1 MASSSQPRN
10 WHSFNLEMVTTNLP
24 LPSSLRRKYRTVQH
38 TCKERFDKSK
48 SDIAPQGRK
57 SSTWQKHEFS
67 ASTWVLPT
75 SPMQR
80 QALPQGIE
88 EPPGHREEGK
98 LRGESEG
105 YTGQR
110 TGHGLLNSFSLG
122 GKKKDIL
129 CTRSLFLKQTL
140 VVLIYTT
147 ACS

>member
-1 MASSSQPRN
+1 MASFSQPRN

-24 LPSSLRRKYRTVQH
+24 LPSSLRIKYQTVQH
-38 TCKERFDKSK
+38 PCKEMFDKSK

-67 ASTWVLPT
+67 ANTWVLPT
-75 SPMQR
+75 SPCKGR
-80 QALPQGIE
+80 PLLKGSRSLLATGKR
-88 EPPGHREEGK
+88 GSWEGK
-98 LRGESEG
+98 VRAALGKEQGTVCLTVSP
-105 YTGQR
+105 
-110 TGHGLLNSFSLG
+110 LG
-122 GKKKDIL
+122 GKKDIL